1 MHLHSVD
8 DRVMSAMTIIATAA
22 VMGSAMKST
31 VELSVVALFSV
42 IIDPV
47 TLIVGMG
54 RAVTI
59 VDLVTTTIRVLYS
72 RESVVDVWAEVRT
85 ISYYTGV
92 RRNLDCTQC
101 QVRMDHCILDS
112 CGLRC

>member
-1 MHLHSVD
+1 MELTLHLHSVD
-8 DRVMSAMTIIATAA
+8 DRVMSAMTIMATAA

-47 TLIVGMG
+47 TLVVGIG

-72 RESVVDVWAEVRT
+72 RESVVDV
-85 ISYYTGV
+85 
-92 RRNLDCTQC
+92 
-101 QVRMDHCILDS
+101 
-112 CGLRC
+112 